1 MSPRRDLAAGGLALV
16 LMTLAG
22 CGAAGPQAGQPLRIL
37 GIGRLFNYPRAIA
50 RAADGTLYVVDKAG
64 VIRALDPTG
73 RVLRRWR
80 MPAIDAGKPTGLS
93 VGPDGN
99 IYAADTHYARI
110 VVFAPDGRLLRTVG
124 SKGDGPGQFRLPTDV
139 AFDADGFI
147 YVSEYGGHDRIS
159 RFTPDWRFVS
169 DFGTPDAG
177 EAALAR
183 PQCIVVSRVDQTL
196 WVADA
201 CNHRIVHFDRQ
212 GRFLGAFGRQG
223 DGPGELQFPYGIAEL
238 SDGTLVVCEYGNNRV
253 QRFDRRGRS
262 LGIWGSAGREPGQLA
277 YPWALVADE
286 RDRVYIVDSG
296 NDRVQVI
303 AGGDPRTWRRPP
315 G

>member
-1 MSPRRDLAAGGLALV
+1 MSRRRSVVCASLAAGV
-16 LMTLAG
+16 LCVLPG
-22 CGAAGPQAGQPLRIL
+22 CGAAPATDGRPLRIL
-37 GIGRLFNYPRAIA
+37 GAGRLFNYPRAIA
-50 RAADGTLYVVDKAG
+50 LASDGVLYVVDKAG
-64 VIRALDPTG
+64 VVRALDREG
-73 RVLRRWR
+73 SLLRHWR

-99 IYAADTHYARI
+99 IYAADTHYSRI
-110 VVFAPDGRLLRTVG
+110 VVFSPDGRLLRTIG
-124 SKGDGPGQFRLPTDV
+124 RKGDGPGQFRLPTDV

-159 RFTPDWRFVS
+159 KFAPDWRFLA
-169 DFGTPDAG
+169 DFGTPDSG

-223 DGPGELQFPYGIAEL
+223 SAPGELKFPYGLAEL

-253 QRFDRRGRS
+253 QRFSRDGQS
-262 LGIWGSAGREPGQLA
+262 LGVWGQAGREAGQLA
-277 YPWALVADE
+277 YPWAVAVDGD
-286 RDRVYIVDSG
+286 DRAYIVDSG

-303 AGGDPRTWRRPP
+303 DAGQVATWRR
-315 G
+315 